1 MEIAKA
7 RLCGVLMLR
16 VVGDVDHLA
25 GPALVGAAEEV
36 LGPETGHILLD
47 LEGCPYLD
55 SGGVSALLTILK
67 KAKSRQGWLGVIAP
81 TRDVHRLLEL
91 VALTL
96 DPDFRVFPN
105 VAGAGKQLQAEV
117 LESSVSRL
125 SQ

>member
-7 RLCGVLMLR
+7 SLCDVPMLR

-25 GPALVGAAEEV
+25 GPALVGTAEEV
-36 LGPETGHILLD
+36 LGPEGPRILLY

-55 SGGVSALLTILK
+55 SGGMSALLTILR

-81 TRDVHRLLEL
+81 SRDVHRLLEL
-91 VALTL
+91 VGLTT

-105 VAGAGKQLQAEV
+105 ITGAEKQLQAEA
-117 LESSVSRL
+117 LGP
-125 SQ
+125 